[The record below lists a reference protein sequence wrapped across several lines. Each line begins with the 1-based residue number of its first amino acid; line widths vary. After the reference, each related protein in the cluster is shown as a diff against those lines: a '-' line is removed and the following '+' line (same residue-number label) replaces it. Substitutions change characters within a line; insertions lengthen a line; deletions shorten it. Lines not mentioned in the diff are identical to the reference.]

1 MTSLRAADLHVNQ
14 AVAMALGLPRVAEP
28 HWVARDPD

>member
-1 MTSLRAADLHVNQ
+1 MTPLRAADLRVNQ
-14 AVAMALGLPRVAEP
+14 AVAAAMGLPHVLEP